1 MDTAFITAGMTVAVL
16 LLVVPALDARAAMPA
31 GQSLRFFRIRTELTH
46 SGRAENHLLRIRFEG
61 VKFSMC

>member
-1 MDTAFITAGMTVAVL
+1 MTVAVL